1 MASPTDD
8 APPTKCVSHCPE
20 TSTDHREETPTGRPG
35 RTTAGSDGTQ
45 LTDLIKWSNLT
56 KIMSNP
62 LFEVF
67 GFPTDNHSEEAERL
81 RNNRICPYGNSIP
94 NCTKDR
100 ANDPLGVCSVR
111 HGGDAVITCPVR
123 FREKWLIAEDAS
135 KFFFAPGTRWTTL
148 KEVRLKDAYGVSAGN
163 IDVVLVSYDDRGKL
177 IDFGSLEIQA
187 VYISGNIR
195 NPYARYMSDPIKY
208 SNLDWSKEK
217 NYPRADFLSSSRK
230 RLAPQLLFKGGILH
244 SWNKKS
250 AVALDR
256 PFFQTLPKLAEVAP
270 EDAEICWMVY
280 DLKKDQSQNR
290 YELKPYKKVYT
301 KFNESISQITIAK
314 PGNIEDFMKLL
325 QSKLDETLDNES
337 SNLNRSVILED
348 FL

>member
-1 MASPTDD
+1 MT
-8 APPTKCVSHCPE
+8 APIRWEK
-20 TSTDHREETPTGRPG
+20 STQT
-35 RTTAGSDGTQ
+35 
-45 LTDLIKWSNLT
+45 
-56 KIMSNP
+56 MSNP
-62 LFEVF
+62 LLEVF

-81 RNNRICPYGNSIP
+81 RSNRICPYGNSIP

-100 ANDPLGVCSVR
+100 ANDPLGVCSVNN
-111 HGGDAVITCPVR
+111 GGDAVITCPVR

-135 KFFFAPGTRWTTL
+135 KFFFAPGTQWTTL

-195 NPYARYMSDPIKY
+195 NPYARYMSDPHKH

-256 PFFQTLPKLAEVAP
+256 PFFQTLPTLAEVSP
-270 EDAEICWMVY
+270 EEAEICWMVY
-280 DLKKDQSQNR
+280 DLEKNHHQNK

-337 SNLNRSVILED
+337 SNLNRSVVLED
-348 FL
+348 LL